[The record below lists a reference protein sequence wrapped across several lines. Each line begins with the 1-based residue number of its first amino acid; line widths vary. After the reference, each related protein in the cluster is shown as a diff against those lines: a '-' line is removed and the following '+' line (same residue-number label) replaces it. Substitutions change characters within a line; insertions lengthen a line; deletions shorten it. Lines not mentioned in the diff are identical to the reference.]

1 MAHSCSSSIQHN
13 ERLEFLGDAIL
24 EFICTCHLYF
34 LFPDMAE
41 GGLVTHRSSLV
52 QNKHLAQVAKV
63 TVWMYHA
70 LDVNVVHFS
79 ASNITLFCDCF

>member
-1 MAHSCSSSIQHN
+1 
-13 ERLEFLGDAIL
+13 
-24 EFICTCHLYF
+24 
-34 LFPDMAE
+34 MAE

-70 LDVNVVHFS
+70 LDVNVVHFF